1 VVDPNVSSRMKM
13 QQTKSTKIEILLGR
27 ECHKLGLRYRKNTN
41 PTPDL
46 KFKVDLVFKQHK
58 LAVFANGC
66 FWHGCR
72 YHFIT
77 PKTNTDWWLDKIK
90 KNKIRDIK
98 QKKELKKEGWEVLVF
113 WEHNDPEKFAQKI
126 LNHTKS
132 V

>member
-1 VVDPNVSSRMKM
+1 MVDLGVSSRMKM

-72 YHFIT
+72 YHFVT
-77 PKTNTDWWLDKIK
+77 PKTNTDWWLEKIK

-98 QKKELKKEGWEVLVF
+98 QKKNLKRKVG
-113 WEHNDPEKFAQKI
+113 KF
-126 LNHTKS
+126 
-132 V
+132 